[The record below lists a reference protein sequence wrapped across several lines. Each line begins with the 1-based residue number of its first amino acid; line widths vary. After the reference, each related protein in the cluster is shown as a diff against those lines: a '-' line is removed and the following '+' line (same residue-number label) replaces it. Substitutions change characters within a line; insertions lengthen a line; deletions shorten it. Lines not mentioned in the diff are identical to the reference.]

1 MANSVAAARRSEVMS
16 SSIRAFRVLELIAS
30 EPFEWGLME
39 VANALSMSKATTHR
53 MLTTLMEAKFIS
65 YEPRL
70 RRYFVSGNALAVASA
85 FLRRSSAYRAA
96 FPVMHDLVQKVKGMV
111 HFGVLE
117 NDSLL
122 FLRSYGQPS
131 DYYLYADTGDLRPL
145 HAYAMG
151 KAILAHLPPMD
162 VVRIMSYPCQAFT
175 PRTITTLAA
184 MKRELLTIRAKGFAI
199 NDEEA
204 SIGLRA
210 VASAIFN
217 QQGEVVASISI
228 SWSVPNMPP
237 SELARS
243 GALVR
248 DAAIKISMQLGYRP
262 AHLSAHKSTPRTNPT
277 EAERIHIPA
286 ARKR

>member
-1 MANSVAAARRSEVMS
+1 ME
-16 SSIRAFRVLELIAS
+16 IAQ
-30 EPFEWGLME
+30 
-39 VANALSMSKATTHR
+39 ALSMSKATTHR
-53 MLTTLMEAKFIS
+53 ILSTLMEAKFIS
-65 YEPRL
+65 YEPRH
-70 RRYFVSGNALAVASA
+70 RRYFVSGNALAIGTA

-117 NDSLL
+117 GDALL

-131 DYYLYADTGDLRPL
+131 DYYLYADAGDRRPL

-151 KAILAHLPPMD
+151 KAILAHLPPGD
-162 VVRIMSYPCQAFT
+162 VLRIMSYTCEAFT

-184 MKRELLTIRAKGFAI
+184 MKRELLNIRAKGFAI

-210 VASAIFN
+210 VASAIFK
-217 QQGEVVASISI
+217 QQGEVVGSISI
-228 SWSVPNMPP
+228 SGSTQNMQS

-243 GALVR
+243 GILVR

-262 AHLSAHKSTPRTNPT
+262 AHMPVHKSTPRANHTAADRLPLT
-277 EAERIHIPA
+277 I